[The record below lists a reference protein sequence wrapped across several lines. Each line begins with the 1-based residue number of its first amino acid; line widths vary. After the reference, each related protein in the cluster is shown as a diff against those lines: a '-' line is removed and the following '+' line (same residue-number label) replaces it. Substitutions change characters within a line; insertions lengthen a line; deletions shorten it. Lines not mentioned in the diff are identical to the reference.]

1 MENKK
6 EKSSGIFSSAWFSL
20 RGRYLSPWEFRVRLL
35 VSFLLTIAVLILSPA
50 LSELFPSLRLSFTG
64 DIWVLLF
71 ASLLLFVLGFL
82 VLFKGTEAELKSR
95 KPGMMVLYLLAISA
109 LFVYSVIVLF
119 KTPEISLFWEMAILI
134 DIFLVSERVL
144 DPLPLASRREE
155 SRIGVYRLS
164 DLSSSLLTIVTVFIA
179 VLSFIIWYVILR
191 NDFSFCFQRAV
202 SVLVIVSPQAFS
214 ISALLVMTICN
225 ARLAGR
231 GIMVVSSE
239 ALERARRIGAVVFS
253 KTGILTEGRYG
264 VADIEIFNPGMSRD
278 DLVKYAASVE
288 VHSKHPVAR
297 GVVEFAGDVFPVT
310 GYRHIPG
317 RGVMA
322 KVQNRQVHVVTS
334 SYLSEHKIRFDVNR
348 LQRMKQGGRTVLY
361 VLIENEVYGAIILS
375 DVIRAQSRTA
385 VSSLKAMGVK
395 AFGLTADSRSVMSFI
410 SGELHLDGFFADVSP
425 GEKVSKIQ
433 EVQYGGI
440 ITAMMGK
447 APEDAEPLARADISC
462 PAGTQSSEA
471 STRAD
476 MVFVNIN
483 PLDMVTIIKA
493 SKSLRR
499 KILENLGWSFFFNM
513 LALLLASG
521 AIPAGVHVNPV
532 AASLLM
538 VFSVLIVILNSRRLE
553 IN

>member
-1 MENKK
+1 
-6 EKSSGIFSSAWFSL
+6 
-20 RGRYLSPWEFRVRLL
+20 
-35 VSFLLTIAVLILSPA
+35 
-50 LSELFPSLRLSFTG
+50 
-64 DIWVLLF
+64 
-71 ASLLLFVLGFL
+71 
-82 VLFKGTEAELKSR
+82 
-95 KPGMMVLYLLAISA
+95 MMVLYLLAISA